1 MIKKITAEVSR
12 LDKRIDNIPAG
23 KDGVTP
29 TIGENGN
36 WYLGSTDT
44 GKPSR
49 GITGEQ
55 GPQGPKGDAGETG
68 PAGPKGDTGPPGQTG
83 PKGDKGDTGE
93 RGPAGP
99 EGPKGADGKA
109 PVKGT
114 DYWTEADK
122 AEIVQSVLAALPDGT
137 EVAY

>member
-1 MIKKITAEVSR
+1 M
-12 LDKRIDNIPAG
+12 DKRIDNIPAG

-68 PAGPKGDTGPPGQTG
+68 PAGPKGDTGPAGQTG

-93 RGPAGP
+93 RGPTGP
-99 EGPKGADGKA
+99 EGPKGADGKS